1 MSKAISLKLNDG
13 VFQEAE
19 SIVKSMHIPRNSYI
33 NQAIKYYNYLIKR
46 KMLKK
51 QYIKESAI
59 TAKHSLEV
67 NRELQ
72 EIDDE
77 ILGL

>member
-1 MSKAISLKLNDG
+1 MSKAISLKLNEST
-13 VFQEAE
+13 FQEAE
-19 SIVKSMHIPRNSYI
+19 NIVKSMHIPRNSYI
-33 NQAIKYYNYLIKR
+33 NQAIKHYNYLIKR
-46 KMLKK
+46 KMLKR

-59 TAKHSLEV
+59 AGKRSLAINE
-67 NRELQ
+67 EFQ